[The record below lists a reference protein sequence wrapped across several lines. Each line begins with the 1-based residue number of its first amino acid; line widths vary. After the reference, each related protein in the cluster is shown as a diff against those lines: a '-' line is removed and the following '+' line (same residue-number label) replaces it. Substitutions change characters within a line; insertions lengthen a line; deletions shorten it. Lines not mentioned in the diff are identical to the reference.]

1 MRRVR
6 RRAEIMMAAR
16 EAEGKQALAEEGG
29 QWRWMAM
36 VGIWGRGGGA
46 VRMRSGFGSWRK
58 GRLSGKLG
66 KGENNALRR

>member
-36 VGIWGRGGGA
+36 AGVQE
-46 VRMRSGFGSWRK
+46 M
-58 GRLSGKLG
+58 
-66 KGENNALRR
+66 